1 MIEINIKDQSLHI
14 HLKNKRTELLRKSIS
29 ASVIKNDSFAIFFN
43 MHSKK

>member
-14 HLKNKRTELLRKSIS
+14 HLKNKRNELLRKSIS
-29 ASVIKNDSFAIFFN
+29 ARVIKNDSFAIYCH